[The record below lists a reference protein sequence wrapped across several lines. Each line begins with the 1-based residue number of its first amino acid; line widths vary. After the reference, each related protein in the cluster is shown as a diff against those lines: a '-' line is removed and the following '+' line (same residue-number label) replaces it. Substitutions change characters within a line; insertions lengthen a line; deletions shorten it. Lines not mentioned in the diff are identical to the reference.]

1 MISSARLVE
10 TLGGAK
16 VFRERPSTY
25 RVVVDRVRAGLPY
38 AALEAVATRFE
49 IPQEAMVRVLHLP
62 TRTLARRKKE
72 QRLRPDESDRL
83 LRLGRVAAIAEQVLG
98 SRANASRW
106 LRAPNMALG
115 GPSPLD
121 QLDTDLGAHQVEEI
135 LGRIEHGVYS

>member
-72 QRLRPDESDRL
+72 RRLRWD
-83 LRLGRVAAIAEQVLG
+83 GRPTQRRFGV
-98 SRANASRW
+98 
-106 LRAPNMALG
+106 
-115 GPSPLD
+115 PLCF
-121 QLDTDLGAHQVEEI
+121 LAV
-135 LGRIEHGVYS
+135 S